1 MLIYKQNNF
10 LYCFIHIPKTAGK
23 TIRNNIKNKTEVIK
37 EYWGC
42 ADDFDYAHIS
52 YALRNKFCKYDK
64 VLYHT
69 YVRNPYQRL
78 ISAYFY
84 KNPINTITDLR
95 IFIKM
100 VLKYYDFSNYHY
112 NFIHYYPSYL
122 FICENTLVLPK
133 DIIIEKIEDNKD
145 FKINIRD
152 ISIFLDP
159 ECISIID
166 KVYANDFKLFN
177 YKNQNLII

>member
-10 LYCFIHIPKTAGK
+10 LYCFIHIPKTSGK
-23 TIRNNIKNKTEVIK
+23 TIRNNIKNKTTIIK
-37 EYWGC
+37 EYRGC
-42 ADDFDYAHIS
+42 SNNFDYSYIS

-69 YVRNPYQRL
+69 YVRNPYQRV

-84 KNPINTITDLR
+84 KNKINTIIDLR

-100 VLKYYDFSNYHY
+100 VLKYYDFSKYNY
-112 NFIHYYPSYL
+112 NFIHYYPSYF
-122 FICENTLVLPK
+122 FICEDTPK
-133 DIIIEKIEDNKD
+133 IPDDIIIQKIEDKQD
-145 FKINIRD
+145 FKINTRN
-152 ISIFLDP
+152 ISIFLDT

-166 KVYANDFKLFN
+166 KVYEKDFQLFN
-177 YKNQNLII
+177 YKNENILI